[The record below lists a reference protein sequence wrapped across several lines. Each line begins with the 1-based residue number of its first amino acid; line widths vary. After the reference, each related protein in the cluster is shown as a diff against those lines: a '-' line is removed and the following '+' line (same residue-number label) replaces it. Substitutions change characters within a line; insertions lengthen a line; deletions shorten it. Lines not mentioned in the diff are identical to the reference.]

1 MTTSVCT
8 IAQGRE
14 RNLRNLIRG
23 LSEQTTLPCELVIAY
38 MQEEPYFNLPSCPF
52 PIRQIAVKGS
62 FLPLAA
68 ARNAAAAIAGGDTL
82 VFIDVDCI
90 PLPGLIEAYLEAMK
104 QDRCL
109 MGETRYLAQ
118 MDVINPTAADELW
131 RVSQQHPARQFSET
145 LGLGIQPIQDVREF
159 WSLSFALPAETFRK
173 MQGFDET
180 FEGYGG
186 EDTDFAMKLAQSQ
199 VSLWWVPKAQA
210 VHQWH
215 AVQKPPLSQFDD
227 IIRNARLFRRK
238 HGIWCMEYWLD
249 QFEAEGFIRRSAD
262 EIEVERKPSPDQCK
276 VAICDGNVRFS

>member
-1 MTTSVCT
+1 MTVSVCT
-8 IAQGRE
+8 IARGRE
-14 RNLRNLIRG
+14 RNLRNLILG
-23 LSEQTTLPCELVIAY
+23 LSEQSTLPDELVIAY
-38 MQEEPYFNLPSCPF
+38 MQDEPYSGLPACPF
-52 PIRQIAVKGS
+52 PIRQIAVEGAR
-62 FLPLAA
+62 LPLAA
-68 ARNAAAAIAGGDTL
+68 ARNAAAAMAIGDTL

-90 PLPGLIEAYLEAMK
+90 PLPSLIEAYLEAMRA
-104 QDRCL
+104 DRCL
-109 MGETRYLAQ
+109 MGETRYLAK
-118 MDVINPTAADELW
+118 MDAINPTAADELW
-131 RVSQQHPARQFSET
+131 QLSQQHPARQFSET
-145 LGLGIQPIQDVREF
+145 LGPGLQSIQDVREF
-159 WSLSFALPAETFRK
+159 WSLSFALSAKTFQR

-238 HGIWCMEYWLD
+238 HGVWCMEYWLD

-262 EIEVERKPSPDQCK
+262 VIELEGKPSPDQCK
-276 VAICDGNVRFS
+276 AAICGGNVRFS